1 MATNDPIKPTEP
13 VQPAGTQ
20 DLEAALRRVQDTE
33 GKLTAAQRELEASK
47 ARETALRARG
57 AQAAAKDPN
66 AKDTELR
73 EQLEEATRRNLVLE
87 TATQFGVKPEDLEGD
102 FQSPEEIRL
111 RAQTLQLQHE
121 LARLKEESAGV
132 RDALKAVTD
141 SVRAS
146 GEAAAA
152 GTSAEGVLTQAPSPR
167 EELRPP
173 AELQKQ
179 YDDAA
184 KGARE
189 QRGAKEN
196 EGLMRWLTVA
206 HRDPTRRIVRTAR
219 DTGSPEER

>member
-1 MATNDPIKPTEP
+1 MAANEPIKPPEGT
-13 VQPAGTQ
+13 ASTQ

-33 GKLTAAQRELEASK
+33 SKLTTAQRELEASK

-57 AQAAAKDPN
+57 AQQTAKDPN

-87 TATQFGVKPEDLEGD
+87 TAAQFGLKPEDLEGD

-121 LARLKEESAGV
+121 LTRLKEESVGV
-132 RDALKAVTD
+132 REALKAVTE

-152 GTSAEGVLTQAPSPR
+152 GTSAEGVLTQAPTQR
-167 EELRPP
+167 EEPRSP
-173 AELQKQ
+173 ELQKQ

-184 KGARE
+184 KVARE

-196 EGLMRWLTVA
+196 EGLMRWLTIA
-206 HRDPTRRIVRTAR
+206 HKDPSRYLTRTAR
-219 DTGSPEER
+219 DTGTPETR